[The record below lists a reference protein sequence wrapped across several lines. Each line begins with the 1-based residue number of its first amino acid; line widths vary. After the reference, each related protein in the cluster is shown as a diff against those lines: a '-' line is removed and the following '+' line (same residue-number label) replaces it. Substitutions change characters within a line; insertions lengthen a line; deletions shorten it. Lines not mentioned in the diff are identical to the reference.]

1 MKFTLDWLKQY
12 TDFKITVAEL
22 TDRLTMAGL
31 EVDSVENIS
40 PELNKVQVAK
50 ILAVRSHPDADRL
63 VLCDVTVGDEKK
75 QIVCGA
81 PNAKAGM
88 LSPLALPGAVLP
100 GGMKIKRGKIRG
112 QVSEGMLCSAR
123 DLGLSEDHAGIM
135 ELPGELTPGEN
146 IVQALNLED
155 ILIEVDLTPNRP
167 DCASVIGIG
176 REVAGFC
183 NSRLKR
189 PVDPADL
196 PRLTGQGVPFS
207 VDVLE
212 PGDCP
217 RYAARLLT
225 GVTVGPSPWW
235 LQKRLLAVGL
245 RPINNIVDI
254 TNFVMLETGQPLHA
268 FDFKKLAGGKIIVR
282 KAASGETITTL
293 DDQQRAL
300 DSDMLMICDEEKPVA
315 VAGVMGGAN
324 SEVDPDTTEILLE
337 SACFDPISIRR
348 TSRRLKL
355 NTDAS
360 FRFERGVDPQG
371 APLALERV
379 VRLIVETSGAHVVDD
394 GIDACYEIEE
404 PPVLHLRIQRTCDLL
419 GMNFSGGE
427 LSTFLT
433 GIEFEVK
440 ELDDDTLSVTPP
452 SFRVDIER
460 EIDLVEEIA
469 RLKGYNEISTTL
481 PVVPMSFPEHDGA
494 RDLRK
499 QLAGIMTSL
508 GFYEAINYSFVAEK
522 HFDMLSL
529 PENDPLRQT
538 VRLMNPLAEDQ
549 NVMRTSL
556 LPGLLENIRRN
567 INHQV
572 VDIKLFEMGKVFL
585 PHAGNLLPD
594 EKFRLTA
601 VISGRRSPG
610 SPVIHFN
617 NLETDLLDVKGVA
630 ETILRELRLLQVE
643 LILADSVISY
653 GLEGNIIELRTNE
666 NVAGCCGQISPKIL
680 KTFGIK
686 QDVFFLDLDFDA
698 LALLEKER
706 KEFSPLPRYPAVK
719 WDLAV
724 LVPDTVGGGEILQSI
739 REAGEPLFD
748 HAEIFDVFHG
758 DHIES
763 GKKNIAISITYRSD
777 KCTLDD
783 ETVGRAHQKM
793 TDMVLSR
800 FKGQLREV

>member
-12 TDFKITVAEL
+12 VDVKMTVAEL
-22 TDRLTMAGL
+22 ADRLTMAGL
-31 EVDSVENIS
+31 EVDAVENLS
-40 PELNKVQVAK
+40 HELNKVHVAE
-50 ILAVRSHPDADRL
+50 ILEVRSHPDADRL
-63 VLCDVTVGDEKK
+63 VLCDVAVGDEKK

-100 GGMKIKRGKIRG
+100 GGVKIKKGKIRG

-123 DLGLSEDHAGIM
+123 DLGISEDHLGIM
-135 ELPGELTPGEN
+135 ELPQDLTSGED
-146 IVQALNLED
+146 IVQALNLKD
-155 ILIEVDLTPNRP
+155 ILIDVDLTPNRP

-183 NSRLKR
+183 NSRLKQ
-189 PVDPADL
+189 PVDSSEL

-207 VDVLE
+207 VDVQSVK
-212 PGDCP
+212 DCP

-225 GVTVGPSPWW
+225 GVKVGPSPWW
-235 LQKRLLAVGL
+235 LQKCLLAIGL

-268 FDFKKLAGGKIIVR
+268 FDFKKLTGGKIVVR

-293 DDQQRAL
+293 DGQEREL
-300 DSDMLMICDEEKPVA
+300 DPDMLMICDAEKPVA

-324 SEVDPDTTEILLE
+324 SEVDSETTEILLE

-379 VRLIVETSGAHVVDD
+379 VRLIVDGGAQVVAD
-394 GIDACYEIEE
+394 GIDACYDIKE

-419 GMNFSGGE
+419 GMNFTGE
-427 LSTFLT
+427 ELTAFLS
-433 GIEFEVK
+433 GIEFDVK
-440 ELDDDTLSVTPP
+440 QLDDDTLSVTPP

-469 RLKGYNEISTTL
+469 RLKGYNEIPTSL
-481 PVVPMSFPEHDGA
+481 PVVPMSFPEHDEA

-499 QLAGIMTSL
+499 QLADIMTSL

-522 HFDMLSL
+522 HFDMLDL

-549 NVMRTSL
+549 NVMRTTL
-556 LPGLLENIRRN
+556 LPGLLENVRRN
-567 INHQV
+567 VNHQV
-572 VDIKLFEMGKVFL
+572 ADIKLFEIGKVFH

-601 VISGRRSPG
+601 VLSGRRAPG
-610 SPVIHFN
+610 SPVIHFKN
-617 NLETDLLDVKGVA
+617 QETDFLDAKGVA
-630 ETILRELRLLQVE
+630 ETILRELQLIQIELLPT
-643 LILADSVISY
+643 DSIISY
-653 GLEGNIIELRTNE
+653 GAAGNIVELRTNDH
-666 NVAGCCGQISPKIL
+666 VIGHCGQISAKIL
-680 KTFGIK
+680 KTFGIR
-686 QDVFFLDLDFDA
+686 QDVFYLDLDFDA
-698 LALLEKER
+698 LSSLEQGR
-706 KEFSPLPRYPAVK
+706 KAFSPLPRYPAVK

-724 LVPDTVGGGEILQSI
+724 LVADTVGGGEILKSI
-739 REAGEPLFD
+739 KEADEPLFE
-748 HAEIFDVFHG
+748 HAEIFDLFHG

-763 GKKNIAISITYRSD
+763 GRKSVAISITYRS
-777 KCTLDD
+777 KECTLDD
-783 ETVGRAHQKM
+783 ETVGKAHQKM